1 MTDKVSIII
10 PVYNTGNLLRRCLDS
25 VLAQSYS
32 NTEIICIDDCSTDD
46 SPSVLR
52 EYADR
57 YDDKFK
63 VIFNSENIGQ
73 GRGRMKGISVS
84 DGEYIFFVDSDDY
97 IAEDYVDT
105 YMKEVSGE
113 KYDVVVGGFV
123 RDEEGKKY
131 EHHIDQNIGSVISY
145 SHACC
150 KMYRKDFILDNG
162 ISFGDFRKGE
172 DIYFSLMLVMKDAK
186 HKFIDYCGYY
196 YYLNNSST
204 TRTMNYNTNFE
215 RIVSDIFD
223 KILAD
228 CGSLSRKHR
237 KYLEYAY
244 VSGMINAL
252 LVYNK
257 GCTVKECMNKYN
269 YFLEDLKKKFPNY
282 KTNKLLFRLQTLGP
296 SLKCRLGV
304 WVFMNGIK
312 YKVDKGIVL
321 LFSVFNSF

>member
-32 NTEIICIDDCSTDD
+32 NIEIICIDDCSTDD

-57 YDDKFK
+57 YGDKFK

-84 DGEYIFFVDSDDY
+84 EGEYIFFVDSDDY
-97 IAEDYVDT
+97 IAEDYVHT
-105 YMKEVSGE
+105 YMKEVALK

-123 RDEEGKKY
+123 RDENGKKY
-131 EHHIDQNIGSVISY
+131 QHNINHNIGSIISY

-150 KMYRKDFILDNG
+150 KMYRKAFILDKG

-172 DIYFSLMLVMKDAK
+172 DIYFSLMLVMKNAT
-186 HKFIDYCGYY
+186 HRFIDYCGYY

-204 TRTMNYNTNFE
+204 TRTMNTNTNFE
-215 RIVSDIFD
+215 AIVSAIFD
-223 KILAD
+223 KILDD
-228 CGSLSRKHR
+228 CGTLSKKHR

-257 GCTVKECMNKYN
+257 GCSIKLCMEKYD
-269 YFLEDLKKKFPNY
+269 YFLEDLRKKFPDY
-282 KTNKLLFRLQTLGP
+282 MSNKLLFRFQTSGP

-304 WVFMNGIK
+304 WVIMNSMRCR
-312 YKVDKGIVL
+312 VDKGL
-321 LFSVFNSF
+321 MALFAIYNSF